1 MNLPPVDINVD
12 AARMNELGPS
22 SYQENQAVNQ
32 TLKTQ
37 EVRNEVSANQGT
49 AALQEQAKTEALRAR
64 QEQHQM
70 ATLDMYYVAEAKKA
84 AGITPANSAVNDL
97 AALTAKY
104 PEAIRALLS

>member
-37 EVRNEVSANQGT
+37 EVRNEVSANQGI
-49 AALQEQAKTEALRAR
+49 AALQEDAKNEALTRR
-64 QEQHQM
+64 QEQHQL

-84 AGITPANSAVNDL
+84 AGITPANSKVNEL
-97 AALTAKY
+97 AQFAAKY
-104 PEAIRALLS
+104 PDAIRALLS

>member
-37 EVRNEVSANQGT
+37 EVRNEISNNQDT
-49 AALQEQAKTEALRAR
+49 AALQEVAKRNALRDR
-64 QEQHQM
+64 QEQQQA
-70 ATLDMYYVAEAKKA
+70 ATLDMYYVAEAKKL
-84 AGITPANSAVNDL
+84 AGITPANSKVNEL
-97 AALTAKY
+97 AAFAAKY
-104 PEAIRALLS
+104 PDAIRALLS